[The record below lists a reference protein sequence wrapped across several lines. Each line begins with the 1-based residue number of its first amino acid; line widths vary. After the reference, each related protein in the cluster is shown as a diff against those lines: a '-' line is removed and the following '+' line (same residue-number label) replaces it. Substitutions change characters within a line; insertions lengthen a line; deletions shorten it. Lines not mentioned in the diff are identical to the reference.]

1 MGEEKEKREAVVLS
15 GISLY
20 NGHVGSALE
29 HPISGAPYFAWCFQ
43 RSILFWSNRR
53 PFPGQGEGEPTANHG
68 GVEGGGPAEKGCVDL
83 AASANRGQQMRVVFS
98 EMDGQAPRMVFFFL
112 QRIGTSF
119 PAWRPP
125 PALYLPQPACTC
137 VCPDACPAP
146 TSVIRF
152 AADPAVNQSGND
164 TQSSAR
170 GSLSSMFHL
179 SSDAD
184 AQKGKLRK
192 HDVPFPRASRFHP
205 FHSAEYGT
213 TAATDNQD

>member
-98 EMDGQAPRMVFFFL
+98 EMDGQAPRMVFFFCSESVPHFL
-112 QRIGTSF
+112 RGDR
-119 PAWRPP
+119 RPH
-125 PALYLPQPACTC
+125 CTC
-137 VCPDACPAP
+137 RSLRVPASAQTP
-146 TSVIRF
+146 AQHPHPSSDSLLIQLLINPVMTLNPVLAVHCLRCSTS
-152 AADPAVNQSGND
+152 AATPMPR
-164 TQSSAR
+164 R
-170 GSLSSMFHL
+170 GS
-179 SSDAD
+179 
-184 AQKGKLRK
+184 
-192 HDVPFPRASRFHP
+192 
-205 FHSAEYGT
+205 
-213 TAATDNQD
+213 